1 MYTLKIRQTY
11 FYSHPSERY
20 VSYVCGVVEVVVLSL
35 ISRDNA
41 TTTTT
46 TTMFTLNRL
55 ISAVIDRLGL
65 DGHALL
71 CAELTRSRLINP
83 TIDDRSRSG
92 DVIGHVIVARAT
104 SSRASPS
111 SPAERARRDASPD
124 AHLDQISH
132 VRTDYNSPTRRHA
145 DPVHR

>member
-1 MYTLKIRQTY
+1 MYTLKIRQKY

-83 TIDDRSRSG
+83 MIDDRSRSG
-92 DVIGHVIVARAT
+92 DVIVHVIVARAT
-104 SSRASPS
+104 SSRA
-111 SPAERARRDASPD
+111 
-124 AHLDQISH
+124 
-132 VRTDYNSPTRRHA
+132 
-145 DPVHR
+145 

>member
-1 MYTLKIRQTY
+1 MYTLKIRQKY

-41 TTTTT
+41 TTTT

-83 TIDDRSRSG
+83 MIDDRSRSG

-111 SPAERARRDASPD
+111 SPAERARRDVSPD

-145 DPVHR
+145 DRVHR

>member
-1 MYTLKIRQTY
+1 
-11 FYSHPSERY
+11 
-20 VSYVCGVVEVVVLSL
+20 VLSL

-46 TTMFTLNRL
+46 TTTTLFTLNRL

-83 TIDDRSRSG
+83 MIDDRSRSG

-111 SPAERARRDASPD
+111 SPAERARRDVSPD